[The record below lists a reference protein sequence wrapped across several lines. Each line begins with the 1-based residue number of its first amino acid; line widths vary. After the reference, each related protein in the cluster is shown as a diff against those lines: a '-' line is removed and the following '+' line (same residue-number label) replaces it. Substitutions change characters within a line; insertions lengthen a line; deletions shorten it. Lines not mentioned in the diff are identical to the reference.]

1 MNQPPWNPN
10 QPPQGYPQGYPQ
22 QQPAPGFG
30 QGYPAQVQ
38 GQGPYQPQFVPGIAV
53 QQPAPGYGQG
63 YPQPPQFAQPAGY
76 PAQQLP
82 QNAPRYQQNAP
93 MVDLDSAGE
102 ADAEYPKLHP
112 AQGRPWAL
120 TLGPVTEQPSFHQ
133 PGTTIVWVTATVRP
147 DNTADPAYTPGM
159 SISIKVDGFG
169 HPTKNNKAQ
178 ARLKSLLSACTR
190 EPTTAAYAPGHWTAR
205 KAQLLQGQMAGAPF
219 SVIMSAKVTQNVD
232 PATGQRR
239 SVLLPTFMA
248 G

>member
-10 QPPQGYPQGYPQ
+10 QPPQGYPQ
-22 QQPAPGFG
+22 QPAPGFG
-30 QGYPAQVQ
+30 QGYPGAQA
-38 GQGPYQPQFVPGIAV
+38 PQYP

-63 YPQPPQFAQPAGY
+63 YPQQTPQFGQPPQFAQPQGY

-82 QNAPRYQQNAP
+82 QNAPRSQQNAP

-120 TLGPVTEQPSFHQ
+120 ILVSAAEQPSFHQ
-133 PGTTIVWVTATVRP
+133 PGTTIVWVTAEVRP

-159 SISIKVDGFG
+159 RVSIKVDGFG

-190 EPTTAAYAPGHWTAR
+190 EPTTAAYAPGHWAGR
-205 KAQLLQGQMAGAPF
+205 KAQLLQGQLGAAPF
-219 SVIMSAKVTQNVD
+219 SVIMSAKLTQNVD